1 MATLKGVIMPTRK
14 RLDGTY
20 NVYIRL
26 THHRES
32 IRISTSIYVD
42 ACHVTRTN
50 RIKDQRVI
58 DAIDNIISEWRAL
71 IAEIGSAVDAMSA
84 KELADYLKKRNKE
97 AYGFRLDF
105 IEYLRKVGA
114 SKRAKN
120 TQANYD
126 VVANTLQRFVNGDT
140 LDIAD
145 VTASTLRNFERWALS
160 NAISQ
165 GSIHLY
171 MNIIKA
177 AHNSAKIE
185 YNDEDG
191 GVIRVPQSPFNR
203 YKIPTAPAPQPR
215 GIDLA
220 TMQAIANMDDGE
232 RINSRIA
239 TGRDAFMLSF
249 ALGGMNGIDM
259 YNLPYSA
266 YKGDY
271 IEYKRH
277 KTASARADGATYR
290 VHIAECTRPLVERLM
305 DATKKRLFNFHLRF
319 TEGAFLMTLPYAM
332 VQIRNI
338 IPYER
343 TYTFYAARHT
353 YASLARN
360 IIGIDKYTVHEL
372 LNHSD
377 NDMRITDRYIERDW
391 QRLFDAHDKVVE
403 LIDWSKISKNKSEA

>member
-71 IAEIGSAVDAMSA
+71 IAEIGSAADAMTA

-97 AYGFRLDF
+97 AYGFRLNF

-120 TQANYD
+120 TQANYE
-126 VVANTLQRFVNGDT
+126 VVANTLQRFASDDT

-145 VTASTLRNFERWALS
+145 VTASMLRNFEHWALS
-160 NAISQ
+160 NDISQ

-249 ALGGMNGIDM
+249 ALGGMNGIDI

-266 YKGDY
+266 YKGGY

-290 VHIAECTRPLVERLM
+290 VHIAECARPLIERLM
-305 DATKKRLFNFHLRF
+305 DATKKRLFIFHLRF
-319 TEGAFLMTLPYAM
+319 TESAFLMTLPYAM
-332 VQIRNI
+332 VQIRDI

-377 NDMRITDRYIERDW
+377 TDMRITDRYIERDW
-391 QRLFDAHDKVVE
+391 QRLFDAHDKVVK
-403 LIDWSKISKNKSEA
+403 LIDWAKISQKKHL